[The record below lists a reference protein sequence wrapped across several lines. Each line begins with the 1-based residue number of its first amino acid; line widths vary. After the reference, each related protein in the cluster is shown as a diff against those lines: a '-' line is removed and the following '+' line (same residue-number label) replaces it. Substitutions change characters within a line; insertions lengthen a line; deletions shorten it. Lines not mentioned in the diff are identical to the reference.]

1 MATIGTVYA
10 KAIYEL
16 AGPKGELDLVA
27 KQLRDFQEAVTS
39 HAGLASVLA
48 GPTSQAGSRKAIL
61 NDLAS
66 GLGLSGL
73 AKKLLDLLASRGR
86 MAYVPEIIQ
95 QLEAM
100 IEGAQGIMV
109 GKVRSAV
116 ELSADEVS
124 VLGAALAKRIGGGRV
139 RLTQEVDPSLLGGV
153 VATVGG
159 RTFDASLR
167 TQIERFKNEL
177 I

>member
-1 MATIGTVYA
+1 MATVGSVYA
-10 KAIYEL
+10 KAVFEL
-16 AGPKGELDLVA
+16 SADKGGPEQVS
-27 KQLRDFQEAVTS
+27 KQLRDFWETVKS
-39 HAGLASVLA
+39 HAGLEAVLA
-48 GPTSQAGSRKAIL
+48 GPASEAGKRKAIL
-61 NDLAS
+61 RDIAAAA
-66 GLGLSGL
+66 GIAGL
-73 AKKLLDLLASRGR
+73 AKNLLELLAARGR
-86 MAYVPEIIQ
+86 LSYVPAVAD
-95 QLEAM
+95 QLDALIEAS
-100 IEGAQGIMV
+100 QGIMA

-116 ELSADEVS
+116 EMSAEEVAVLSAS
-124 VLGAALAKRIGGGRV
+124 LAKRVGGRV

>member
-1 MATIGTVYA
+1 MATIGSVYA
-10 KAIYEL
+10 KAVYEL
-16 AGPKGELDLVA
+16 AGKDAEQVA
-27 KQLRDFQEAVTS
+27 KQLRDFQEAVSS
-39 HAGLASVLA
+39 HAGLGFALA

-61 NDLAS
+61 NDVAS
-66 GLGLSGL
+66 GLGLTGL
-73 AKKLLDLLASRGR
+73 AKKLLDLLAVRGR
-86 MAYVPEIIQ
+86 VAYVPEIIEK
-95 QLEAM
+95 LELM
-100 IEGAQGIMV
+100 IESAQGIMV
-109 GKVRSAV
+109 GRVRSAV
-116 ELSADEVS
+116 ELSPEEVS
-124 VLGAALAKRIGGGRV
+124 VLGASLAKKVGGRV

>member
-10 KAIYEL
+10 KAVYEL
-16 AGPKGELDLVA
+16 AGKDADQVSR
-27 KQLRDFQEAVTS
+27 QLREFQDAINS
-39 HAGLASVLA
+39 HAGLKSVLA
-48 GPTSQAGSRKAIL
+48 GPTSQANSRTAIL

-66 GLGLSGL
+66 NLSINGLS
-73 AKKLLDLLASRGR
+73 KKLLDLLATRGR
-86 MAYVPEIIQ
+86 MAYVPEIIER
-95 QLEAM
+95 LESM
-100 IEGAQGIMV
+100 IETSQGVMV

-116 ELSADEVS
+116 ELSAEEVS
-124 VLGAALAKRIGGGRV
+124 VLSVSLAKKVGGRV

>member
-1 MATIGTVYA
+1 MATIGNVYA
-10 KAIYEL
+10 KAVYEL
-16 AGPKGELDLVA
+16 AGKDAEGVA
-27 KQLRDFQEAVTS
+27 KQLRDFQDAMS
-39 HAGLASVLA
+39 GHAGLSSALA
-48 GPTSQAGSRKAIL
+48 GPTSQASSRKAIL
-61 NDLAS
+61 NEVA
-66 GLGLSGL
+66 GGIGISGL
-73 AKKLLDLLASRGR
+73 AKKLLDLLAVRGR
-86 MAYVPEIIQ
+86 LAYVPEIIE

-100 IEGAQGIMV
+100 IESDMGVQV

-124 VLGAALAKRIGGGRV
+124 VLSASLAKKVGGRV